1 MSVKPEEGSTA
12 QFLNVATIKQG
23 ALRLATVLYS
33 VVLSLLLGLYLTI
46 GPVLNYNKIESDQ
59 RDMVTNMRILIP
71 ARQKAHNI
79 SMQTCVPNSLSIG
92 ALSNPVSL
100 ATVQKSRGRLPD
112 PRFLGY
118 DGFLQT
124 INMMSVTPRMW
135 QYYTALLPNVQPPP
149 LAWNA
154 QMLLN
159 ITFQIPSF
167 FFPQAAQIYNTLPLK
182 ARPRFSYKYQT
193 LESGL
198 IESWIV
204 DAKFSTSVRAFN
216 ISRTAIQG
224 QIEVGILK
232 EILVETRFET
242 MDVPATYIE
251 QDVSST
257 LYNGGKVTIKT
268 VKDSSGNSVS
278 CLKLFD
284 VRSDCRQT
292 VAVPVIHRVRAKR
305 FEVVYVGN
313 SSDYV
318 APTSGVSISVE
329 VRDLQQPRPYSPP
342 FGEFTIFFVGIAFL
356 LVSLFTL
363 IFWCYAR
370 FFVINRN
377 VRLNN
382 GEPPMFFQSLL
393 KFRGW

>member
-1 MSVKPEEGSTA
+1 MWPPSSKELYDSR
-12 QFLNVATIKQG
+12 QFYPLTD
-23 ALRLATVLYS
+23 S

-135 QYYTALLPNVQPPP
+135 QYYTLNFCRFHPSSFLKLLRKAKLPEAYSV
-149 LAWNA
+149 LKE
-154 QMLLN
+154 L
-159 ITFQIPSF
+159 
-167 FFPQAAQIYNTLPLK
+167 QIYNTLPLK
-182 ARPRFSYKYQT
+182 ARPRFSYKYQVK
-193 LESGL
+193 LRYDEDGL
-198 IESWIV
+198 QTIIHKLGV
-204 DAKFSTSVRAFN
+204 K
-216 ISRTAIQG
+216 
-224 QIEVGILK
+224 VGILK

-318 APTSGVSISVE
+318 APTVVNLASGVSISVE